1 MRVYAKTNKVIVKD
15 VNIVTRHKKPMA
27 QGETGTIDKQVIA
40 TATARYLRCE
50 LSGRPGVPGAHV
62 ASSGG
67 HPRARAWH
75 GGRNTNSSEICMTL
89 GRSWYKPWT
98 A

>member
-75 GGRNTNSSEICMTL
+75 GGQCSA
-89 GRSWYKPWT
+89 GR
-98 A
+98 